1 MNLKKKYLKYKKK
14 YINLKNKQLG
24 GGGVKIKELFKVHEV
39 LRKLFECKE
48 EKLTDIV
55 SECDIS
61 MLDLIKVRNFFKLIN
76 KKTLNK
82 TKNKEL
88 IQKNNML
95 IEQIDKF
102 IYIITN
108 PKIPKHLDFIKSDKK
123 QKGGVSLKSIL
134 IYGLQ
139 ITAGLISYN
148 QTLATPIQQQ
158 SNFHD
163 ESLLK
168 QPSMSTALS
177 TTYPSTTDI
186 STLPQVTDYSW
197 MNTNNNLVNIT
208 PDVIDQLNELTSK
221 GNEEIKLFGSEIKES
236 DAYRKLDLNEHKEIE
251 NTIRSLDIKNKKNNL
266 NKKDTALED
275 TQMKSSWLDSSSWL
289 NKDKDIKQN
298 NAFPIVPF
306 QSTNS
311 RQVVGFSENT
321 NLKNILP
328 NERIDLE
335 NPNEWETDNIVLKL
349 GEMDNIDDHKKLQD
363 LEIVPKLISTGS
375 FDKEG
380 EVLNKFT
387 LNKYFT
393 YLRGD
398 WGIYEKVLSIHDNFI
413 SKDRRDISDVK
424 TILVLKGNSYLFK
437 LRDDIMKQRALAFFE
452 TGLFITDLHL
462 GNVGYNKEGNLKIID
477 YDNNRKLDGWNGR
490 INGGNIEEF
499 KNKILK
505 KFVAYEYN
513 IPDNRISKQFAVESY
528 LEEKL
533 PIEETMKINGQF
545 LNKINTHNLENRKK
559 NKDLILIKRALNN
572 LDPPLKEQEKN
583 DVNKLYD
590 TIMKRH

>member
-1 MNLKKKYLKYKKK
+1 MNFKKKYLKYKKK
-14 YINLKNKQLG
+14 YINLKNKQL
-24 GGGVKIKELFKVHEV
+24 GGVKIKELFKVHEV

-55 SECDIS
+55 SECHIS

-76 KKTLNK
+76 KKTPNK
-82 TKNKEL
+82 TENKGFIEKNKT
-88 IQKNNML
+88 L

-102 IYIITN
+102 IDIITN
-108 PKIPKHLDFIKSDKK
+108 PKIPNHLDFIKSDKK
-123 QKGGVSLKSIL
+123 QKGGVSLKSLL
-134 IYGLQ
+134 IHGLQ

-148 QTLATPIQQQ
+148 QTLETPIQQQ

-168 QPSMSTALS
+168 QPNMSTALS

-186 STLPQVTDYSW
+186 SILPQVTDYSL

-236 DAYRKLDLNEHKEIE
+236 DTYRKLDLNENKEIE
-251 NTIRSLDIKNKKNNL
+251 NKIRSLDIENKRNNL
-266 NKKDTALED
+266 NKKDTTTED
-275 TQMKSSWLDSSSWL
+275 TQIKSSWLDPSSWW

-298 NAFPIVPF
+298 NAYPIVPF
-306 QSTNS
+306 QSTTS
-311 RQVVGFSENT
+311 REVVGFSKNT

-349 GEMDNIDDHKKLQD
+349 GEMDNIEVHKKLQD
-363 LEIVPKLISTGS
+363 LEIVPKLISTGT

-380 EVLNKFT
+380 KVLNKFT
-387 LNKYFT
+387 LNKHFT
-393 YLRGD
+393 HLSGD
-398 WGIYEKVLSIHDNFI
+398 WGIYEKVLSINDNF
-413 SKDRRDISDVK
+413 KQTRDIPLVK

-437 LRDDIMKQRALAFFE
+437 LRDDIMKQRSLAFFE

-477 YDNNRKLDGWNGR
+477 YDHDMKLDGWNGR

-505 KFVAYEYN
+505 KFVDNEYYL
-513 IPDNRISKQFAVESY
+513 PDNRISKQFAVESY
-528 LEEKL
+528 LEKKL
-533 PIEETMKINGQF
+533 PIKETMRIYNVGELMKTNDDSYDYY
-545 LNKINTHNLENRKK
+545 K
-559 NKDLILIKRALNN
+559 NKDSILIKRAINN

-583 DVNKLYD
+583 DVDKLYNS
-590 TIMKRH
+590 IMRRH